1 MSKKSNKNSGEKV
14 TAENFEQPTVT
25 VTETQE
31 VRPLTQD
38 EVIERLRGT
47 HIHFLIP
54 CYGGNI
60 SEGTFASFVR
70 FTMLAMRYGIPFSL
84 DTMVNESLIP
94 RGRNNLIAKALANT
108 AATHIMFIDA
118 DIRFEPEAILRLALH
133 NVGVACGLYPMKGI
147 PIKYVLNIVPGA
159 RRNGSLFEVSTS
171 GTGFMMIKR
180 EIIEKLIEV
189 MPERKYKDS
198 LNLGAQYEKH
208 MYALFDTMIDENG
221 HYLSEDWTFCKFVR
235 EKLRVPVWI
244 DTEIKLDHL
253 GTYTFAGDIDHIKKL
268 TDEWTKNDT
277 IKSADDQ
284 LLAYDI
290 VPKES

>member
-94 RGRNNLIAKALANT
+94 RGRNNLIAKA
-108 AATHIMFIDA
+108 FE
-118 DIRFEPEAILRLALH
+118 RF
-133 NVGVACGLYPMKGI
+133 
-147 PIKYVLNIVPGA
+147 
-159 RRNGSLFEVSTS
+159 F
-171 GTGFMMIKR
+171 
-180 EIIEKLIEV
+180 
-189 MPERKYKDS
+189 
-198 LNLGAQYEKH
+198 
-208 MYALFDTMIDENG
+208 
-221 HYLSEDWTFCKFVR
+221 
-235 EKLRVPVWI
+235 
-244 DTEIKLDHL
+244 
-253 GTYTFAGDIDHIKKL
+253 
-268 TDEWTKNDT
+268 
-277 IKSADDQ
+277 
-284 LLAYDI
+284 
-290 VPKES
+290 